1 MCVRVESVFEK
12 CLFNP
17 LFPYFATYNKVGQVP
32 KYWLFTAITH
42 YIIGPLTESEQLS
55 VLIMYVLSIVSVT
68 LDLIFCNSLISHL
81 CSMFRDEEKGK
92 KMWSKYLEREDSKIV
107 GK

>member
-32 KYWLFTAITH
+32 KYWLLLSPITLS
-42 YIIGPLTESEQLS
+42 GLLLNQLS
-55 VLIMYVLSIVSVT
+55 VIVCMSCPSSQLVCT
-68 LDLIFCNSLISHL
+68 
-81 CSMFRDEEKGK
+81 
-92 KMWSKYLEREDSKIV
+92 
-107 GK
+107 